1 MLQKGHSYPV
11 YHMNYGRSNGDEP
24 SVLHCM
30 YADKLQYVSF
40 QDTDFLHLL
49 SWLPVLTCNC
59 QGSPLHGILAGIE
72 LIQDSQLTA
81 FQQEMAQSVALAGR
95 TLLDTVDHILDYS
108 KISNLTRGQ
117 KRDRAK
123 VDSLRHQIT
132 DDVHTNGLVSVDLA
146 RLTEEVVEGAISAH
160 RHSRRL
166 LDVSSETHH
175 TVSVTLDV
183 EKRDSWITAMTP
195 GTWVRILNNILGKS
209 IPDRMVTCSS

>member
-1 MLQKGHSYPV
+1 
-11 YHMNYGRSNGDEP
+11 
-24 SVLHCM
+24 M
-30 YADKLQYVSF
+30 YADKLQYVSV
-40 QDTDFLHLL
+40 QDLDSLHLL
-49 SWLPVLTCNC
+49 SWSPVLTCNC

-132 DDVHTNGLVSVDLA
+132 NDVHTNGLVSVDLA

-160 RHSRRL
+160 RHSRQL
-166 LDVSSETHH
+166 LDVSPENPHA
-175 TVSVTLDV
+175 VSVTLDV

-195 GTWVRILNNILGKS
+195 GTWVRILNNILGNS
-209 IPDRMVTCSS
+209 IPDRIVAYSN